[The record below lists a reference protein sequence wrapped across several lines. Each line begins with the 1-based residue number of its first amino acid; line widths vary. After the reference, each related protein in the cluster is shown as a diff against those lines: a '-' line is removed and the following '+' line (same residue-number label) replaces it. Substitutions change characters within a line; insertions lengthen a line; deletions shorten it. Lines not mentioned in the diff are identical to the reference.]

1 MNLKLTM
8 LVALSAAFFGA
19 CQTHNHPPASRSISK
34 APGAPLP
41 PKLKELVESYQEDR
55 LYGTKRTAE
64 GLPIVS
70 DAALSSK
77 RYLGIDYA
85 DLVRRSAHGDSA
97 SLEKLMGLSM
107 DGMAGEEHAATLVTL
122 LEGLGDKAFA
132 ASLRRCTPGVRKS
145 VREEIDFTR
154 QGSEAQA
161 RARFPETFGK

>member
-1 MNLKLTM
+1 MSVKLTV

-19 CQTHNHPPASRSISK
+19 CQTPNHRPARPVSE
-34 APGAPLP
+34 APLP
-41 PKLKELVESYQEDR
+41 PKLKELVENYQEDR

-70 DAALSSK
+70 DAARSAK

-85 DLVRRSAHGDSA
+85 DLVRRSAHGEST

-122 LEGLGDKAFA
+122 LEGLGDKHFA
-132 ASLRRCTPGVRKS
+132 ASLRRCSPGVRKS
-145 VREEIDFTR
+145 VREEIALAR
-154 QGSEAQA
+154 QGSDAQT

>member
-1 MNLKLTM
+1 MHLKLTT
-8 LVALSAAFFGA
+8 LVTLSAAFFEA
-19 CQTHNHPPASRSISK
+19 CQTQNHAPARPISN
-34 APGAPLP
+34 AHGAPLP
-41 PKLKELVESYQEDR
+41 PKLKELVDTYQEDR

-122 LEGLGDKAFA
+122 LEGLGDKPFA
-132 ASLRRCTPGVRKS
+132 ASLRRCTPSVRKS
-145 VREEIDFTR
+145 VREEIAFAR
-154 QGSEAQA
+154 QGSEAQT
-161 RARFPETFGK
+161 RTRFPETFGK